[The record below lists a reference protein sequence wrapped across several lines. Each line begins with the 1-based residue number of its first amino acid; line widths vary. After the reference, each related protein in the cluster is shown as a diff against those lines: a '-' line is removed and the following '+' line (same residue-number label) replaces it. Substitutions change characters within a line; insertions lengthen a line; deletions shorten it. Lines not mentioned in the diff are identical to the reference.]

1 MDNTI
6 KNYTDEQLSEAYDKL
21 PDDLQNEVLSENTE
35 KIIETIVK
43 QNNLSEDKI
52 IGLADETV
60 YVMLSL
66 NHPKEYIFN
75 LSKRL
80 GIDMA
85 TARKIAEE
93 VNSQIFS
100 KVRES
105 LKKIH
110 GIASDAPVSPPP
122 PPPSVPPAPTS
133 VPVPPEEKISP
144 FEAKTKQEIFRAA
157 PEESKQVDKIEVTN
171 PAINGYS
178 GGKDPYREP
187 ID

>member
-66 NHPKEYIFN
+66 THPKEYIFN

-110 GIASDAPVSPPP
+110 GIASDSPIAP
-122 PPPSVPPAPTS
+122 PTS
-133 VPVPPEEKISP
+133 SVASPTPIPVPVPPEEKISP

-171 PAINGYS
+171 PTINGYS